1 MNFRVQDN
9 TMMAYGRIW
18 EGDGIEFLSLL
29 SNLEKQGNPIIIK
42 MHSVGGSVF
51 DGNLMFNAIANSKID
66 IDLQIIGIAASM
78 TAILSQSGKNKPK
91 MVRNGFLMLHAP
103 SGSTDGTALD
113 HENNAKVL
121 KSMQSSFIK
130 LLVKSTGKPESYVA
144 KWMTGDNWFDAEQA
158 LLEGLIS
165 EIIEPESDTITANLN
180 PQELGAQGMYY
191 QFTALLN
198 PKNELQINLDHTMK
212 KPIIEALAL
221 AGVNELSSDTA
232 VIDAV
237 KAKFEAEKSGLQGK
251 LDAEIQKNQ
260 TLEAKFKEQGKAAIT
275 AEIEAAKKAGKITQ
289 DQVATYEGIAEAS
302 GIETLKTVLGAIPA
316 RKSITGQMNATG
328 KSDAPVG
335 REAWDFDKWQK
346 EDPKGFEALA
356 KESPEAFQ
364 DLLNAKYKK

>member
-158 LLEGLIS
+158 LKEGLIS

-198 PKNELQINLDHTMK
+198 PKNESQINLDHTMK

-221 AGVNELSSDTA
+221 TGVNEQSSDTA

-237 KAKFEAEKSGLQGK
+237 QAKFAAEKSELQGK
-251 LDAEIQKNQ
+251 LDAEIKKRETAETALTAQNK
-260 TLEAKFKEQGKAAIT
+260 TAIT
-275 AEIEAAKKAGKITQ
+275 AVIDTAKKAGKITAE
-289 DQVATYEGIAEAS
+289 QVPTYEGIAATS
-302 GIETLKTVLGAIPA
+302 GIEALNLVLAAIPE
-316 RKSITGQMNATG
+316 RKSITGQMAASG
-328 KSDAPVG
+328 KTDAPVG

-346 EDPKGFEALA
+346 EDPRGFEALG
-356 KESPEAFQ
+356 KDSPEAFKE
-364 DLLNAKYKK
+364 LLTKKYAK